1 MPDAY
6 PENTG
11 TWTVPPSVEEA
22 LDAADALAQDGAAIV
37 VAGSI
42 FIAAAARAAW
52 KEVAEENY
60 PSYTGI

>member
-1 MPDAY
+1 
-6 PENTG
+6 
-11 TWTVPPSVEEA
+11 V
-22 LDAADALAQDGAAIV
+22 QDGAAIV

-52 KEVAEENY
+52 KEIAEENY